1 MGWDPL
7 ALLEGLDESVGV
19 YALDGTVV
27 YANPALE
34 RLFGRT
40 LEAMVGKRLWD
51 LFPEAVGNE
60 FHAKFEEARQTGNSV
75 SFDHYYVP
83 WDRWFRNQML
93 VRGDHVHVVAT
104 DITEQKLAELRVHAL
119 SLASRT
125 FSRALEP
132 DHLYRELAFA
142 LADTIGDGCVV
153 ALIDGDKL
161 RAVAVDHHDP
171 VALAAIRDFVARPVS
186 YTEGVSGRVFVT
198 GQSVLMPVIDLA
210 KLRDAYIDDHRREQI
225 GKMGTHSLVAVP
237 FREGERRIGVITLLR
252 DRTKRAYT
260 QRDLALVE
268 DLADRASMAITH
280 VRLYDE
286 AERGRRRASAVAAAS
301 RAFSVA
307 ERDPRRI
314 LEVLAEA
321 VLHELGDCVVASAIS
336 ADRTCVEPVIAIA
349 DFELAAEVRT
359 LLTAQTPLAGSIS
372 ERVVDTR
379 QPIFTPHV
387 DRALFMSRA
396 RPEFAPLVARFAPY
410 SFLMVPIESGGQA
423 IGTLSASRVHSTIP
437 YTREDL
443 ALLIDLAG
451 RASLAIENAR
461 VLQAERAA
469 RRDAEQITEHTRQLQ
484 VITSQLSHRRAVKE
498 IAEIVLR
505 DSVGVLRAANAAI
518 WLVDPTG
525 QQIEMLAQDGYREPL
540 RFATLAL
547 DTPSPLTASIQT
559 HAPVY
564 ISSRAEYLERF
575 PDSAERLG
583 DAFPSEMA
591 TATIPLTCEGR
602 AIGGLAVSFQRSHV
616 FSDKERAFLEVLA
629 NQCAQAIDRTRTDEK
644 ARAAD
649 RRKDEFL
656 AMLSHELRNPLAP
669 ILTALQLMDL
679 RGETAAVRE
688 RQIIERQTRHLGLLV
703 DDLLDLS
710 RITRGTLE
718 LRRSRVDLRSVIAQA
733 IEMASPLLEKR
744 NHSLALANP
753 PNPVFVDGDELRL
766 NQVFQNLLTNA
777 AKYTPPG
784 GAIAIRLAPDAT
796 IEVED
801 NGDGITSELLAVMFE
816 PFVQGTRS
824 VDRTQGGLGLGL
836 TLVKSLVA
844 LHGGSVS
851 AHSDGAGKGSRFTVS
866 LPLAAAEPA
875 IAPRTIAFVADGPTA
890 SGRRILLVD
899 DNEDAAE
906 MLADILRDAGHEVL
920 VAHDG
925 PSALDA
931 ASTFT
936 PHVAI
941 LDIGLPVMDGY
952 DLARRLRA
960 MLSSPPRFVALT
972 GYGQEH
978 DRRKSSE
985 AGFDAHLVKPV
996 DAVRVLAAIIAASHS
1011 PGT

>member
-1 MGWDPL
+1 
-7 ALLEGLDESVGV
+7 
-19 YALDGTVV
+19 
-27 YANPALE
+27 
-34 RLFGRT
+34 
-40 LEAMVGKRLWD
+40 
-51 LFPEAVGNE
+51 LFPEAVGSE
-60 FHAKFEEARQTGNSV
+60 FHAKFEEVRRTGKCV
-75 SFDHYYVP
+75 SFDHHCAP
-83 WDRWFRNQML
+83 WDRWFRSQML
-93 VRGDHVHVVAT
+93 VRGNHVHVVAS
-104 DITEQKLAELRVHAL
+104 DITEQKLAEQRVHAL

-125 FSRALEP
+125 FSRALEL
-132 DHLYRELAFA
+132 DQLYRELAFA
-142 LADTIGDGCVV
+142 LADTIGDGCIV
-153 ALIDGDKL
+153 ALIDGDRL

-171 VALAAIRDFVARPVS
+171 VALAAIREVVARPVI
-186 YTEGVSGRVFVT
+186 YTEGASGRVFVT
-198 GQSVLMPVIDLA
+198 GQPVLMPVIDIA
-210 KLRDAYIDDHRREQI
+210 KLRETYIDEQRREQV
-225 GKMGTHSLVAVP
+225 GKQGAHSLVAVP
-237 FREGERRIGVITLLR
+237 FREGERRIGVITMVR
-252 DRTKRAYT
+252 DRTRRAYT
-260 QRDLALVE
+260 ERDLSLVE
-268 DLADRASMAITH
+268 DFADRASMAITH
-280 VRLYDE
+280 VRLYAE

-307 ERDPRRI
+307 EREPRRI
-314 LEVLAEA
+314 LEALAEA
-321 VLHELGDCVVASAIS
+321 VLHELGDCVVASTIS

-372 ERVVDTR
+372 ERVIDTR

-387 DRALFMSRA
+387 DRALFIARA
-396 RPEFAPLVARFAPY
+396 RPEFASLLARFAPH

-423 IGTLSASRVHSTIP
+423 IGTLSASRVSSTTP

-451 RASLAIENAR
+451 RASLALENAR
-461 VLQAERAA
+461 ALQAERTA
-469 RRDAEQITEHTRQLQ
+469 RRDAEQIAEHTRQLQ

-525 QQIEMLAQDGYREPL
+525 QQVEMLAQDGYQEPL

-547 DTPSPLTASIQT
+547 DTLTPVTASIRDRV
-559 HAPVY
+559 PIY

-575 PDSAERLG
+575 PDAAERAG
-583 DAFPSEMA
+583 DGFPAAMA
-591 TATIPLTCEGR
+591 TAAIPLTCEGR
-602 AIGGLAVSFQRSHV
+602 AIGGLAVSLQRSHA

-629 NQCAQAIDRTRTDEK
+629 NQCAQAIDRTRADEN

-669 ILTALQLMDL
+669 ILTALQVMDM
-679 RGETAAVRE
+679 RGETAACRE

-718 LRRSRVDLRSVIAQA
+718 LRRSRVDLRAVIAQA

-744 NHSLALANP
+744 NHSLALVTPASAIL
-753 PNPVFVDGDELRL
+753 VDGDELRL

-777 AKYTPPG
+777 AKYTPQR
-784 GAIAIRLAPDAT
+784 GAITIRLTADGT
-796 IEVED
+796 TGTVEVED
-801 NGDGITSELLAVMFE
+801 NGDGITSELMTVIFE
-816 PFVQGTRS
+816 PFVQGSYS
-824 VDRTQGGLGLGL
+824 VGRTQGGLGLGL
-836 TLVKSLVA
+836 TLVKTLVA
-844 LHGGSVS
+844 LHEGSIT
-851 AHSDGAGKGSRFTVS
+851 AHSEGPGKGSRFTVT

-875 IAPRTIAFVADGPTA
+875 VAPRTIAFVAEGSSSP
-890 SGRRILLVD
+890 RRILLVD

-906 MLADILRDAGHEVL
+906 MLADVLRAAGHEVL
-920 VAHDG
+920 VARDG

-931 ASTFT
+931 AATFT
-936 PHVAI
+936 PHVA
-941 LDIGLPVMDGY
+941 LVDIGLPVMDGY

-960 MLSSPPRFVALT
+960 TLSSPPRFVALT

-978 DRRKSSE
+978 DHRRSSE
-985 AGFDAHLVKPV
+985 AGFAAHLVKPV
-996 DAVRVLAAIIAASHS
+996 DAARVLAAIAEASRS
-1011 PGT
+1011 TGT